1 MPVSSHAAPARNGCH
16 WAERSRIGPTVFMAD
31 HTSCIRDKL
40 SQNYAVDG
48 GILFSLHNLLAVIQS
63 NIGRPKVS
71 IARQPA

>member
-1 MPVSSHAAPARNGCH
+1 
-16 WAERSRIGPTVFMAD
+16 MAD